1 MHERLAEIQLVDCRE
16 LYEWEAG
23 RIDGAVYLPLNS
35 IMAGA
40 GADLPNDKPVAVICR
55 SGNRSELAT
64 MMLQARGFDA
74 LQRRG
79 RHGGLGRG
87 GAPVHRRATVPPVAS
102 PERRSAFTPS
112 AGRPATRRPYVVPTA
127 SSTAHA

>member
-1 MHERLAEIQLVDCRE
+1 MSDRTANDALTNVRTVHERLAEIQLVDCRE

-40 GADLPNDKPVAVICR
+40 GSDLDPDRPIAVICR

-64 MMLQARGFDA
+64 MMLQARGFEAYNVEGGMEAWAAEGLPFEAGDGSP
-74 LQRRG
+74 G
-79 RHGGLGRG
+79 R
-87 GAPVHRRATVPPVAS
+87 VA
-102 PERRSAFTPS
+102 
-112 AGRPATRRPYVVPTA
+112 
-127 SSTAHA
+127 